1 MALGSVRPK
10 SGLEDRQ
17 TVPAPRAGRG
27 PWRAARRRRRL
38 PFMALGGLLVIV
50 CVLGYAYGAVRLGDR
65 VQVLAVGRP
74 VAAGQML
81 TAADLKQV
89 SAAQDPG
96 VQLIPAAQAEQ
107 VVGRTA
113 VVPLLP
119 GTLLTPSLVGE
130 ATFPPPGKVAASLAL
145 KPGQYPQGLA
155 NGARVAVYVSVA
167 GPGGNGQPAPASS
180 SGSSSAGSSAPARLA
195 AVVLGVDL
203 AGDGQGGTVITL
215 LLDASDAPK
224 LATAPAGGVVLMQTA
239 AGGA

>member
-10 SGLEDRQ
+10 SGLEDRS
-17 TVPAPRAGRG
+17 TVPVPRAGRG

-38 PFMALGGLLVIV
+38 PFTALGGLLVIV
-50 CVLGYAYGAVRLGDR
+50 CVLAYAYGAVRLGDR
-65 VQVLAVGRP
+65 VQVLAVARS
-74 VAAGQML
+74 VAAGQPI

-96 VQLIPAAQAEQ
+96 VQLIPAEQAAQ

-130 ATFPPPGKVAASLAL
+130 AAFPPPGKVSASLAL

-155 NGARVAVYVSVA
+155 TGARVAVYVSPGGA
-167 GPGGNGQPAPASS
+167 GGNGQPAPAP
-180 SGSSSAGSSAPARLA
+180 SSAGGSAGGSSPVRLS

-203 AGDGQGGTVITL
+203 AGDGQGATVITL
-215 LLDASDAPK
+215 LLDASDGPK
-224 LATAPAGGVVLMQTA
+224 LAAAPAGGVVLMQTA